1 MRELKQFIAS
11 GVFGYLNID
20 LRFNPDLT
28 FLYGL
33 NGSGKTTALKLMM
46 ALLEPSLPP
55 LLATPFDSAEI
66 HGEDPEFGAV
76 TVKAAKSRDTL
87 TLQCSVVDSGPF
99 TLSMANITAEEA
111 LEAFAVEFK
120 QHPVYESLT
129 KISSPIFLG
138 IDRRFRVPVNR
149 ERFRPARS
157 ARQLAIEYE
166 RERSSQDPMFDP
178 GLSEVAFIVEDF
190 IRSMRRR
197 QLIADDKFRKTIL
210 LDAFSYIAPEH
221 GLSFEPDEQAF
232 RDLSSKREAIVQA
245 FARLDLEKE
254 VERKS
259 TQFFQKLE
267 ELASRARELMRQ
279 PMLKERGDDELSKAL
294 MTWFVNQPQLERID
308 RLFKAATTYQEDL
321 GKITRPLDE
330 FLDITNKFFAQ
341 TGKTVLL
348 RAGEIQIE
356 MAGKRRSLGALSSGE
371 RQILIMLAHLSL
383 NQRLKRDGVF
393 VVDEP
398 ELSLHMAWQDMFVDA
413 IQTANPKLQ
422 LVMATHSPA
431 IIGGRDNLCVPVA
444 SE

>member
-76 TVKAAKSRDTL
+76 TVKATKSRDTL

-138 IDRRFRVPVNR
+138 IDRRLRVPVNR

-245 FARLDLEKE
+245 FARLDLEEE

-267 ELASRARELMRQ
+267 ELATRTRELMRQ
-279 PMLKERGDDELSKAL
+279 PMLKEKGDDELSKAL

-321 GKITRPLDE
+321 GKITRPLDG
-330 FLDITNKFFAQ
+330 FLEITNKFFAQ